1 MKRPAILYRV
11 VTLLVLSCVLLAP
24 CRVVPAAGK
33 AKKPA
38 PAAPKI
44 GKIFIV
50 SPKASSVVA
59 SGGAITV
66 RYNVNDPD
74 ITNIKIKVSN
84 GVDAASGTAAAG
96 EARVFLFPGVNTI
109 DLFGFKGADLDSTAH
124 TTLKVE
130 CNSECISGALPAGGM
145 VQPAAVAGASTN
157 PKPSRSTTPEPD
169 ESPDPE
175 PSPKPSPAVA
185 AKSLSLRLPDSP
197 VNGPTVDSVI
207 LVQEKSGIKRLV
219 VETYQEGNRIDS
231 VDVKEKDI
239 KYQDGVA
246 IVSSK
251 VKIVDGANRIN
262 VYDPNHFGEA
272 GFSVSSSL
280 TCKGDK
286 CKAVKDVAA
295 AGGNTAGGA
304 TGTENE
310 DDAAIKILQPD
321 KLTSVGTSKV
331 DFYLSVITDIEKLKY
346 EVLNGDTRSP
356 IETVEVKKVQKAQ
369 TKAARGELK
378 TADQTAKPAANDSG
392 AKAKKE
398 RTELRVPVTI
408 IKGTNTVTFFNA
420 AAPED
425 TKQSVA
431 INITCEGEN
440 CATDFNVAKFPSSSM
455 NSRVIVGIEQ
465 AGGSSAPS
473 ETHPVLDLFFMTPFL
488 FDRSEDCKVLTDY
501 RQYQDCLARNRRKR
515 LLPRFG
521 FWGDIRLAATPEQI
535 AAAQVFPTS
544 VVNNVTQADK
554 SVDLVQSFDFLA
566 GVEARIKTANS
577 SFMSLIPGVR
587 QKSSLYFAFGAGAIS
602 PLTAKK
608 DGVQIFNIPKEDD
621 ARRPL
626 FIDRYGPI
634 PDGKE
639 FVAISP
645 IDRDRF
651 LHQWY
656 GGVRLKTYYC
666 DNAECTRFKN
676 SFPSIVDFMFG
687 QNEAVTGGKFH
698 REIPDP
704 NNPGHFI
711 NQSRAY
717 VFRIDGFYPFPIKEA
732 NFLFF
737 YGTAIMKVGGGGAK
751 VTTPLFLDNPGTTIQ
766 ISDPKVYI
774 PSTDIL
780 KLQQPDR
787 DYYKIGVGINL
798 TDLFNRNKPSN

>member
-1 MKRPAILYRV
+1 MKRPAILYKV
-11 VTLLVLSCVLLAP
+11 FTLLVLSCVVLAP

-33 AKKPA
+33 AKKAA

-44 GKIFIV
+44 GKIFVV

-84 GVDAASGTAAAG
+84 GVDAASGPAAAG

-130 CNSECISGALPAGGM
+130 CNSECISGALPRGGM
-145 VQPAAVAGASTN
+145 VQPPAAAMAAVAAAQPN
-157 PKPSRSTTPEPD
+157 
-169 ESPDPE
+169 PE
-175 PSPKPSPAVA
+175 PSRAPNPEPTPKPSPAAAA

-197 VNGPTVDSVI
+197 VNAPTVDSVI
-207 LVQEKSGIKRLV
+207 VVQEKSGIKRLV

-239 KYQDGVA
+239 KYQDGIA
-246 IVSSK
+246 IVPST

-262 VYDPNHFGEA
+262 VYDPTHLSEE
-272 GFSVSSSL
+272 GFSVTSSL

-286 CKAVKDVAA
+286 CKAVKDAT
-295 AGGNTAGGA
+295 TAGTESGA
-304 TGTENE
+304 TDTGNE
-310 DDAAIKILQPD
+310 DEAAIKILQPD
-321 KLTSVGTSKV
+321 KLTTVGTSKV

-378 TADQTAKPAANDSG
+378 AADQTAKPATNDSG
-392 AKAKKE
+392 TQAKKE

-431 INITCEGEN
+431 INVTCEGEN

-488 FDRSEDCKVLTDY
+488 FDRSEDCKLLTDY
-501 RQYQDCLARNRRKR
+501 RLYQDCLARNRRKR

-544 VVNNVTQADK
+544 IINNVTQSGH

-566 GVEARIKTANS
+566 GAEARIKTANS
-577 SFMSLIPGVR
+577 SFLSLLPGIR

-608 DGVQIFNIPKEDD
+608 EAIQIFKVPAEGD
-621 ARRPL
+621 ARRDL
-626 FIDRYGPI
+626 FIERYGPV
-634 PDGKE
+634 PDGKQYI
-639 FVAISP
+639 AISP
-645 IDRDRF
+645 VDRDRF

-666 DNAECTRFKN
+666 DNEECTRFKN
-676 SFPSIVDFMFG
+676 TFPSIVDFMFG
-687 QNEAVTGGKFH
+687 QNEAVTGGSYF
-698 REIPDP
+698 RGGTPDP
-704 NNPGHFI
+704 NNPNKLI
-711 NQSRAY
+711 NQSRSF
-717 VFRIDGFYPFPIKEA
+717 VFRIDGFYPFPIKKA
-732 NFLFF
+732 NFLFL
-737 YGTAIMKVGGGGAK
+737 YGTAIMKVGGGGVK
-751 VTTPLFLDNPGTTIQ
+751 ITTPLFLDNPGTTVT
-766 ISDPKVYI
+766 ISDPTVYI
-774 PSTDIL
+774 PPTNIL

-787 DYYKIGVGINL
+787 DYYKIGVGVNL
-798 TDLFNRNKPSN
+798 TDLFSHKPPPQ